1 MAEKRDYYEVL
12 GVSKD
17 ASDEDIKKA
26 YRQQAKKWHPD
37 MNQGNKEAEAK
48 FKELGEAYE
57 TLSDSQ
63 KRAQYDQFGHSAP
76 QGGFSGGSG
85 FGGGGGFEGF
95 GGFGD
100 IFDSFFGGGG
110 GGRRNPTG
118 PQRGEDLR
126 YDLTITFEEAAFG
139 TTKEINIIRDEQC
152 DECSGSGAE
161 KGTSPE
167 TCPVCHG
174 SGQVRSQQNTIFG
187 SFASVRPCDQ
197 CGGTGK
203 IVKSPCRK
211 CSGRGRIRRSR
222 RMNVQ
227 IPAGIDN
234 GQSISMRGEGEHGV
248 HGGPAGDLYIYI
260 TVSPHKIFV
269 RRGADIFM
277 NLNIGYAEAALGGE
291 VEVPTLESSV
301 KYKIPE
307 GTQPNTRFRLKNQG
321 IQKLRSNDRGDLYVT
336 VNIDVPKHLNNK
348 QKELLRQFD
357 DEMKGIDHSAQDKK
371 KGIFGK

>member
-12 GVSKD
+12 GVGKD
-17 ASDEDIKKA
+17 AGDDDIKKA
-26 YRQQAKKWHPD
+26 FRQQAKKWHPD
-37 MNQGNKEAEAK
+37 VNQGNKEAEAK
-48 FKELGEAYE
+48 FKELNEAYE
-57 TLSDSQ
+57 VLSDPQ
-63 KRAQYDQFGHSAP
+63 KKAQYDQFGHSGPA
-76 QGGFSGGSG
+76 GAG
-85 FGGGGGFEGF
+85 FGGGGAGFGGGFEGF

-100 IFDSFFGGGG
+100 IFDTFFGGG

-139 TTKEINIIRDEQC
+139 ASKEINIIRDEQC
-152 DECSGSGAE
+152 DECGGSGAE
-161 KGTSPE
+161 KGTHAE
-167 TCPVCHG
+167 TCPACHG
-174 SGQVRSQQNTIFG
+174 SGQVRAQQNTIFG
-187 SFASVRPCDQ
+187 SFASVRPCEQ

-203 IVKSPCRK
+203 IVKTPCKK

-222 RMNVQ
+222 RMTVQ

-234 GQSISMRGEGEHGV
+234 GQSIVMRGEGEHGLR
-248 HGGPAGDLYIYI
+248 GGGTGDLHIFI
-260 TVSPHKIFV
+260 TVSPHKLFV
-269 RRGADIFM
+269 RRGADLFM
-277 NLNIGYAEAALGGE
+277 SLNIGYAEAVLGGE
-291 VEVPTLESSV
+291 VEVPTLGSSV

-336 VNIDVPKHLNNK
+336 VNIEVPKRLSSK

-357 DEMKGIDHSAQDKK
+357 DELRGIDSGGQEKK
-371 KGIFGK
+371 KGFFGK